1 MQSGLFGIVGKF
13 PARYITATVGG
24 QALGG
29 VLAAVA
35 EIVSL
40 WLGATPIRSALV
52 YFIMADTFIL
62 FSIFAYI
69 FLSRTVTFS
78 LLNTYFMFTKLGD
91 FPYYS
96 FYPFLLNSDVS
107 FITIS
112 CKYWL
117 IDPFK
122 FNSHISSKHLF
133 RHILNLWIWIH
144 LDKCSVERM
153 FVLKLSTILDSGV
166 NRLVK
171 LCMHR

>member
-1 MQSGLFGIVGKF
+1 MLKVLFLYAPNDAPTALCCVSAASAIMQSGLFGIVGKF

-69 FLSRTVTFS
+69 LLSRTVRFA
-78 LLNTYFMFTKLGD
+78 LLYVCMFMF
-91 FPYYS
+91 YIIVS
-96 FYPFLLNSDVS
+96 NS
-107 FITIS
+107 
-112 CKYWL
+112 
-117 IDPFK
+117 
-122 FNSHISSKHLF
+122 
-133 RHILNLWIWIH
+133 
-144 LDKCSVERM
+144 
-153 FVLKLSTILDSGV
+153 VL
-166 NRLVK
+166 
-171 LCMHR
+171 